1 MKKTLYA
8 VLKVQKPNKKESVT
22 RLRVILERVFFVLK
36 IWKIA
41 LYNLNIISV
50 EKTPTSLGGE

>member
-22 RLRVILERVFFVLK
+22 RLRVILERVFLFSKYGRL
-36 IWKIA
+36 
-41 LYNLNIISV
+41 LY
-50 EKTPTSLGGE
+50 TT